1 MARLA
6 ALAFA
11 SAFLSASALAEDEA
25 PRGDACVL
33 TVHDTVVG
41 PKKPHEIVLQ
51 LDCGA
56 KPTEA
61 QALHVAQ
68 ISNLRSMADGV
79 QLMTGAGYEI
89 EGYTAFVTFTG
100 SGVTHVFT
108 FVQDAGAPA
117 APSEDEGLDDA
128 AEPAP
133 SEGGPG
139 GEDAAAPSEAL

>member
-11 SAFLSASALAEDEA
+11 SVVLSASALAQDEA

-51 LDCGA
+51 LDCGS
-56 KPTEA
+56 KPTET

-79 QLMTGAGYEI
+79 QYMTGAGYEI
-89 EGYTAFVTFTG
+89 EAYAAFVTFTG
-100 SGVTHVFT
+100 SGVTHVYT
-108 FVQDAGAPA
+108 FVQDAEAPA
-117 APSEDEGLDDA
+117 ATSEDEGLDDA
-128 AEPAP
+128 AAPAP
-133 SEGGPG
+133 EVPAEGAAEPT
-139 GEDAAAPSEAL
+139 DAL

>member
-11 SAFLSASALAEDEA
+11 SALLSASALAQDEA

-33 TVHDTVVG
+33 NVHDTVVG

-51 LDCGA
+51 LDCGS
-56 KPTEA
+56 KPTEQ
-61 QALHVAQ
+61 QAMHVAQ

-79 QLMTGAGYEI
+79 QYLTGAGYEI

-108 FVQDAGAPA
+108 FVHDTEAPA
-117 APSEDEGLDDA
+117 APAEDEGLSDAAPA
-128 AEPAP
+128 AEPEAEKAAEP
-133 SEGGPG
+133 T
-139 GEDAAAPSEAL
+139 DAL